1 MVRHQ
6 QLVAYLV
13 AAPGAS
19 IDPAEVKD
27 TVGRALPAYMVPAA
41 VVVLDELPISG
52 SGKLDR
58 KALPEPEFE
67 VREFRAPE
75 TPIEEIVA
83 GVFAEL
89 LDTPRVGRDDDF
101 FELGGNS
108 LVATRVVARIG
119 EGLDTR
125 IPVRELFEA
134 STVQALAARIEQS
147 VGSGRRP
154 LVAKSRPE
162 RIPLSYAQQRMW
174 FLNDSTS
181 RPRVTTF
188 RWQSGCPGCSTA
200 PRCGRR
206 SAT

>member
-1 MVRHQ
+1 M
-6 QLVAYLV
+6 
-13 AAPGAS
+13 
-19 IDPAEVKD
+19 KD

-174 FLNDSTS
+174 FLNRFDVSSAGNNIPVAVRLSGLLDRTALRAAVGDVIVRHESLRTVYPRSTVS
-181 RPRVTTF
+181 
-188 RWQSGCPGCSTA
+188 A
-200 PRCGRR
+200 RR
-206 SAT
+206 